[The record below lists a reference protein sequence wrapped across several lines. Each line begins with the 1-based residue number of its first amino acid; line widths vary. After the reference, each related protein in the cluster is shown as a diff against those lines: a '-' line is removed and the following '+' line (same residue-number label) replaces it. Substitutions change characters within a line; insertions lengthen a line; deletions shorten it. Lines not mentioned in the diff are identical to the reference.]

1 MEKTKDLVFV
11 LSARLSGRKK
21 KRGEGGGVQFRIELY
36 SEGKEK
42 TDYGLGLGK
51 SGERK
56 GACLRKINI
65 CRSIT
70 CIAT

>member
-1 MEKTKDLVFV
+1 MQGLEAEKKEEE
-11 LSARLSGRKK
+11 RR
-21 KRGEGGGVQFRIELY
+21 RVQFRIELY

-42 TDYGLGLGK
+42 ANYGLGLGN